1 MSPAKLSSN
10 ERDQILEKLIAEVQ
24 SAEESYRLMK
34 EQYVRVMEGFL
45 TPPDDPQAVQTV
57 YLAAKDTR
65 MARKRYRRAY
75 RVLTGFTASWENFR
89 ATVPRP

>member
-45 TPPDDPQAVQTV
+45 T
-57 YLAAKDTR
+57 AAKDTR